1 MKLFNLLKYIFL
13 LFILGI
19 SILVIFI
26 WNIQEELPEIN
37 ISDYFP
43 NEITKIYDEN
53 YDLLYHVGTRDRF
66 YLEYSE
72 IPLNMINA
80 IMAAEDKTFFVHQG
94 FDMKGIANAFI
105 INIRNIFK
113 KTDSNYVG
121 ASTIT
126 QQLVKN
132 ILLNNDQT
140 ISRKLKEL
148 ILSLRIERSYSKK
161 FILELYLNEIY
172 FGRRSY
178 GIASAAHNYFNKSIF
193 DLELN
198 EFAYLAALPKG
209 PNNYDP
215 KKNYKRALDRR
226 NYVLK
231 QMLLNKFITSDEYD
245 TEVNKEII
253 VSDRDNRK
261 YQLDYKTDYILES
274 IDEYSS
280 HSSNAYYIQ
289 STINQDIQKIA
300 EKSLIDNLFLLE
312 KKYRSWQGSYKSL
325 DDIIKSDL
333 KNNWAIAKVS
343 KIKMNHTEVILLNS
357 DEIINLSHI
366 DNLFGYKKH
375 NPKNFLNINDFIFIT
390 KINNQYLFAQ
400 EPEINGSVLVIDP
413 FNGDILAMVGG
424 VSYSSSKFNRATQA
438 FRQPGSSI
446 KPFLYAQAI
455 EQNKF
460 LPNSIILDSD
470 IILDQGPNLPT
481 WIPKNYSNKSYGK
494 MTFRKALETSNNL
507 VTLKIG
513 LDLGLPSVNSFFN
526 NMNLYK
532 NNVSNDVYSLL
543 LGAIENNL
551 LNITK
556 SYSLFVNGGY
566 DVSPNIIKKVVS
578 DTGQLIANQDY
589 YECKFCKF
597 NIEDRSYR
605 KPIIKPNKLNSI
617 TPQTSYQ
624 ILNILRGAVER
635 GTGKSLNEIDYPIA
649 GKTGTTNDS
658 KDLWFF
664 GLTPKFVVGV
674 YVGYDKPKKIGYKE
688 TGSSV
693 ALPVFKSFMKEY
705 LLTNNDIDNDAFFI
719 PKNLILKKIDIE
731 TGLFSDEDNSI
742 LEFFTKDQLETINN
756 LNKVDNIGGIN

>member
-1 MKLFNLLKYIFL
+1 MKLFNLIKYIFL
-13 LFILGI
+13 ILVLGI
-19 SILVIFI
+19 SILIIFI
-26 WNIQEELPEIN
+26 WNIQEELPKSN

-66 YLEYSE
+66 YLEYSD

-80 IMAAEDKTFFVHQG
+80 IMAAEDKTFFEHQG
-94 FDMKGIANAFI
+94 FDIKGIANAFK

-148 ILSLRIERSYSKK
+148 ILSIRIERSYSKK

-215 KKNYKRALDRR
+215 KKNYKKALDRR

-231 QMLLNKFITSDEYD
+231 QMLLNKFITPDEYD
-245 TEVNKEII
+245 TEVNKKIT
-253 VSDRDNRK
+253 VSDRDNKK
-261 YQLDYKTDYILES
+261 YLLDYKTDYILQS
-274 IDEYSS
+274 IDKYSS
-280 HSSNAYYIQ
+280 YSSNAYYIQ
-289 STINQDIQKIA
+289 STINQDIQRIA
-300 EKSLIDNLFLLE
+300 EKSLVDNLFLLE
-312 KKYRSWQGSYKSL
+312 KKYRSWQGSYKNL
-325 DDIIKSDL
+325 DNIIKSDL
-333 KNNWAIAKVS
+333 KNNWVIAKVS
-343 KIKMNHTEVILLNS
+343 KIKKDHTEVTILNS
-357 DEIINLSHI
+357 DEIINLSHL
-366 DNLFGYKKH
+366 DNLFGSKKQ
-375 NPKNFLNINDFIFIT
+375 NPKNFLKVNDFIFIT

-400 EPEINGSVLVIDP
+400 EPKINGSVLVIDP

-424 VSYSSSKFNRATQA
+424 VSYLNSKFNRATQA

-446 KPFLYAQAI
+446 KPFIYAQAI
-455 EQNKF
+455 EQNKY

-481 WIPKNYSNKSYGK
+481 WIPKNYSNKSYGT

-526 NMNLYK
+526 NINLYQ
-532 NNVSNDVYSLL
+532 NNKSNDVYSLL

-566 DVSPNIIKKVVS
+566 EVNPNIIKKVVS

-597 NIEDRSYR
+597 NIKDRSYR
-605 KPIIKPNKLNSI
+605 KPIIKPNNLNSI
-617 TPQTSYQ
+617 TPQTSFQ

-635 GTGKSLNEIDYPIA
+635 GTAKSLNEIDYPIA
-649 GKTGTTNDS
+649 GKTGTTNES

-674 YVGYDKPKKIGYKE
+674 YVGYDIPKKIGYKE

-693 ALPVFKSFMKEY
+693 ALPVFKSFIKEY
-705 LLTNNDIDNDAFFI
+705 LNNNDLDNDAFFI
-719 PKNLILKKIDIE
+719 PQNLILKKIDID
-731 TGLFSDEDNSI
+731 TGLFSDQDDSMI
-742 LEFFTKDQLETINN
+742 EFFTKDQLETINN